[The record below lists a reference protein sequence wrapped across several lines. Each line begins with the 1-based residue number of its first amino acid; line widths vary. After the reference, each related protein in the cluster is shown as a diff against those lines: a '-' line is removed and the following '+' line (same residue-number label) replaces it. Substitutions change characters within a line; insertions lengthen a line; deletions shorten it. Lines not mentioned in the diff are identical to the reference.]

1 MANLQFQTNSPIEPE
16 KLMSYITDFENY
28 QKFFPHQIKS
38 IKILDRQ
45 DNEITTEETII
56 FSTLI
61 KSAFTQKSHHK
72 LVSDKELFTEIIEG
86 PAKGSM
92 IKIVCTKDDQGSQIK
107 FDVDMIEY
115 DLDFH
120 NQFYHSGYLIDTDIP
135 EEKARQFIKKHESTF
150 DTLSDEFIK
159 KINYFKK

>member
-1 MANLQFQTNSPIEPE
+1 MANLQFQTNSPVESE
-16 KLMSYITDFENY
+16 KLMSYITDFESY

-72 LVSDKELFTEIIEG
+72 LMSDEELFTEIIEG

-107 FDVDMIEY
+107 FDVD
-115 DLDFH
+115 LKL
-120 NQFYHSGYLIDTDIP
+120 SL
-135 EEKARQFIKKHESTF
+135 KAKFLKPFIKKLYKRYLIAIVYKISAHEY
-150 DTLSDEFIK
+150 EK
-159 KINYFKK
+159 

>member
-1 MANLQFQTNSPIEPE
+1 MSDEMTNLQFQTNSPIEPE

-107 FDVDMIEY
+107 FEVN
-115 DLDFH
+115 LKL
-120 NQFYHSGYLIDTDIP
+120 SL
-135 EEKARQFIKKHESTF
+135 KAKFLGPFIKK
-150 DTLSDEFIK
+150 LYKRYLIAIIY
-159 KINYFKK
+159 KINNREYEKQNYN

>member
-16 KLMSYITDFENY
+16 KLMSYITDFESY

-107 FDVDMIEY
+107 FDVD
-115 DLDFH
+115 LKL
-120 NQFYHSGYLIDTDIP
+120 SL
-135 EEKARQFIKKHESTF
+135 KAKFLGPFIKKLYKRFLTA
-150 DTLSDEFIK
+150 IIY
-159 KINYFKK
+159 KINNSEYEKQNFN